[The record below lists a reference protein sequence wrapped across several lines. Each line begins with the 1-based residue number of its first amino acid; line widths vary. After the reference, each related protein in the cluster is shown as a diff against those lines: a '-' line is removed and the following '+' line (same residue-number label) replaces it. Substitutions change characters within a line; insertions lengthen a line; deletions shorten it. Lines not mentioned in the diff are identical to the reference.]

1 MTTLTDLYA
10 KRTAAWEAAKAFLDE
25 RRDADTGCLSAQDD
39 EAYARMEAEIDAYTR
54 EIERTQRAENLEATL
69 ARAQRQPLTLAP
81 GMNAADET
89 PAKSGTASGEYRRA
103 FWDAMRLNHSP
114 AEVRNALSVGTD
126 SEGGYLVPDEFE
138 HTLIDTLADQNIMR
152 TLAKVITTTS
162 GDRKIPVVATHGT
175 AAWLDEGKPYAESD
189 DTFSQV
195 SLSAFKLG
203 TFLKV
208 SEELL
213 NDSAFDVEAYLAS
226 EFARRIGAAEEEA
239 FINGDGAGKPTGL
252 FAATGGAPTVATT
265 AKPTDITADELI
277 DLHYGLRAPY
287 RARAAWLMNDTTVKT
302 VRKLKDTTGQY
313 LWQPALAS
321 TCGSRRSVP
330 ARRTRSW
337 AGLSTPPPLS
347 RRSRLGRAR
356 SPLVTSPTTGS
367 LTGRA
372 APSSASTSCSPPPG
386 RSGSWP
392 PSGWT
397 ASSSFLKRSP
407 SWLRRRRACRPDQGE
422 PADRVHGR

>member
-1 MTTLTDLYA
+1 MTMTLTDLYA
-10 KRTAAWEAAKAFLDE
+10 KRTTAWEKAKAFLDE
-25 RRDADTGCLSAQDD
+25 RRDADTGCLNAEDD
-39 EAYARMEAEIDAYTR
+39 QTYARMEAEIDAYTR

-69 ARAQRQPLTLAP
+69 ARAQRQPLTALP
-81 GMNAADET
+81 GMTTDENPGKT
-89 PAKSGTASGEYRRA
+89 GTASGEYRRA

-138 HTLIDTLADQNIMR
+138 HTLVDTLADQNIMR
-152 TLAKVITTTS
+152 SLAKVITTTS

-175 AAWLDEGKPYAESD
+175 AAWLDEGKPYTESD

-203 TFLKV
+203 TFLKI

-239 FINGDGAGKPTGL
+239 FINGDGSGKPTGL
-252 FAATGGAPTVATT
+252 FNAAGGAPTVVTT
-265 AKPTDITADELI
+265 GKPTDITADELI

-287 RARAAWLMNDTTVKT
+287 RKNAVWLMNDSTVKT

-313 LWQPALAS
+313 LWQPALTAGAPDTILGRPVHTS
-321 TCGSRRSVP
+321 TFAPEVKAGSRTVAFGDLSYYWVADRQGRSFK
-330 ARRTRSW
+330 
-337 AGLSTPPPLS
+337 
-347 RRSRLGRAR
+347 RLNELFA
-356 SPLVTSPTTGS
+356 TTGQVGF
-367 LTGRA
+367 L
-372 APSSASTSCSPPPG
+372 ASQRVDGKLIVPEAVAVLAQK
-386 RSGSWP
+386 
-392 PSGWT
+392 
-397 ASSSFLKRSP
+397 ASN
-407 SWLRRRRACRPDQGE
+407 
-422 PADRVHGR
+422 